1 MIKDNKL
8 IFELKIAEKSP
19 IFGRFCDFFIK
30 LEKLCFKGDKN
41 NGQISFE
48 NGLYK
53 FAFLR
58 LFVHRRKL

>member
-1 MIKDNKL
+1 MTQDNKL
-8 IFELKIAEKSP
+8 MFVRKIAYVLKGFV
-19 IFGRFCDFFIK
+19 IFFFK
-30 LEKLCFKGDKN
+30 VEKLCFKGDKN

-53 FAFLR
+53 IAFLR

>member
-1 MIKDNKL
+1 MTQDNKL
-8 IFELKIAEKSP
+8 MFERKIAKNRLCFE
-19 IFGRFCDFFIK
+19 RFCDFFLK
-30 LEKLCFKGDKN
+30 VEKLCFKGDKN

-53 FAFLR
+53 IAFLR